1 MPPTDRQPEPRPLN
15 KFALRDFLRESNEIE
30 GIHREPTEN
39 ELQAAVTFLELKELT
54 LNGLCKYQSVIA
66 TSRPLRDKPG
76 MNVRVGQYIAPAGGA
91 AIITH
96 VENLLLV
103 AHIPDGEGC
112 EWMTHC
118 VFEQIHPFM
127 DGNGRTG
134 RLLWAWQMLRNGRDP
149 FALPFLHRFYYQ
161 TLSSVQQKLTG
172 VLPYEPA

>member
-1 MPPTDRQPEPRPLN
+1 MN
-15 KFALRDFLRESNEIE
+15 KSELMGFLLESNEIE
-30 GIHREPTEN
+30 GIHREPN
-39 ELQAAVTFLELKELT
+39 EHEMAAAYGFLSLRDLT
-54 LNGLCKYQSVIA
+54 LSAVVGLQSILA
-66 TSRPLRDKPG
+66 PGQPLRDKPG
-76 MNVRVGQYIAPAGGA
+76 MNVRVGNYLPPSGGPE
-91 AIITH
+91 IITH

-149 FALPFLHRFYYQ
+149 FALAFLHRFYYQ
-161 TLSSVQQKLTG
+161 TLASVEKKLATIQPPTTASSMHANDGEK
-172 VLPYEPA
+172 